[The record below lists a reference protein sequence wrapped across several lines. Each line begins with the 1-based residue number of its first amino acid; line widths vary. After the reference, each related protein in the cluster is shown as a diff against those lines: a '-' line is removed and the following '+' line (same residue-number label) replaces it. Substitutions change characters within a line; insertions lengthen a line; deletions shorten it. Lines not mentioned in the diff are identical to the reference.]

1 MAAGIDLDAAKSA
14 LHDAASQ
21 WSKAQGAF
29 GNGNMTEAVPTAK
42 DVESRL
48 EALAGT
54 LKADLPPG
62 LAPAPA
68 S

>member
-1 MAAGIDLDAAKSA
+1 
-14 LHDAASQ
+14 
-21 WSKAQGAF
+21 
-29 GNGNMTEAVPTAK
+29 MTEAVSTAK